1 MRLQE
6 SINILFTSIKR
17 LNVRM
22 LLVRRYKLPYF
33 AISNIKFPHGEKKG
47 LPAIHHAFRSWAVYG
62 PIFKSAL
69 RGGKPIFLDFF
80 HRGIR
85 NKFQVFSGMGCLKIF

>member
-47 LPAIHHAFRSWAVYG
+47 LPAIRHAVMLTL
-62 PIFKSAL
+62 SAM
-69 RGGKPIFLDFF
+69 GGFWTHI
-80 HRGIR
+80 
-85 NKFQVFSGMGCLKIF
+85 